1 VIITFGCTIVR
12 LSVPYSHRVHLQRE
26 LRLILSSSGL
36 GYAEIQRCVR
46 GFALLGLRQHQR
58 CASGTHVLYGD
69 DGRNQTSRRHVL
81 NERLDVGGHTF
92 FAIDVD
98 RAWPL
103 KLAKIT
109 VRIVDLGQIFAH
121 LRAEQL
127 ELDYR
132 RVQVKRLK
140 RLQDY
145 RVRALVIAH
154 RLQSLAETSISSV
167 VARRRCCLPRSPPR
181 AINVDDDGRVRY
193 AVPIERYAML
203 MIVVSQM
210 FLVDVEKFALVGA
223 SAALVRIIVPV

>member
-1 VIITFGCTIVR
+1 
-12 LSVPYSHRVHLQRE
+12 
-26 LRLILSSSGL
+26 
-36 GYAEIQRCVR
+36 
-46 GFALLGLRQHQR
+46 LRQHQR

-69 DGRNQTSRRHVL
+69 DGSNQTSCRHVL
-81 NERLDVGGHTF
+81 NERLDIGGHTF
-92 FAIDVD
+92 LATDID

-121 LRAEQL
+121 PRAEQL

-167 VARRRCCLPRSPPR
+167 VGRRRCRLSRSPPR
-181 AINVDDDGRVRY
+181 AVNVDDDGRVRY
-193 AVPIERYAML
+193 AVPVEGYAVL
-203 MIVVSQM
+203 MIVISQM
-210 FLVDVEKFALVGA
+210 LLVDIEEFALVGA
-223 SAALVRIIVPV
+223 STALVRVVVPM